1 MSLYKELING
11 NKKLALV
18 GLGYVGMPMAVAFA
32 NKGIKVI
39 GFDLNE
45 AKIDLYKKGID
56 PTKEVG
62 DDVIKNTA
70 VEFTSDEKKYKK
82 QNLLLLPCQ
91 HQLIL
96 IIPLI

>member
-39 GFDLNE
+39 AVSYTHLT
-45 AKIDLYKKGID
+45 L
-56 PTKEVG
+56 PTK
-62 DDVIKNTA
+62 A
-70 VEFTSDEKKYKK
+70 
-82 QNLLLLPCQ
+82 
-91 HQLIL
+91 
-96 IIPLI
+96 